1 MRAASGRVQDRAKNV
16 WGRDM
21 LIGDYVS
28 RHATVA
34 QTDSLGS
41 YYLGYFCRLGL
52 DPEAA
57 TVDVGC
63 GWGFGAAYFK
73 GRYTG
78 IDLSEDKI
86 RHASQRYPGG
96 EFLQRDILQ
105 VQGEALPSFDQVI
118 VFTVIDE
125 IDQKEEALRAIHAL
139 GSSQAQFFVEVRNSD
154 FFVRR
159 AVRGLG
165 LERLRRA
172 RNAMQGKR
180 ETDLPGADYVR
191 LFHAAGFEIARVYK
205 ARRPLH
211 SSSSWQLFKKLVYR
225 AVDALVPTNA
235 SFMTG
240 FVLRKGLP
248 LRGEGA

>member
-1 MRAASGRVQDRAKNV
+1 
-16 WGRDM
+16 M
-21 LIGDYVS
+21 LIGNYVS
-28 RHATVA
+28 RHVTAA
-34 QTDSLGS
+34 QTDSLGT
-41 YYLGYFCRLGL
+41 YYLAYFRQLGL
-52 DPEAA
+52 DPDAA

-73 GRYTG
+73 RRYTG
-78 IDLSEDKI
+78 VDLSEDKI

-96 EFLQRDILQ
+96 EFLQRDILHM
-105 VQGEALPSFDQVI
+105 QGEALPSFDQVI

-125 IDQKEEALRAIHAL
+125 IDQKEEALRAIHAF
-139 GSSQAQFFVEVRNSD
+139 GSPQAQFFVEVRNSD
-154 FFVRR
+154 FFIRRTVRW
-159 AVRGLG
+159 LG
-165 LERLRRA
+165 LERLRRT

-191 LFHAAGFEIARVYK
+191 LFSATGFEIVRVYK

-225 AVDALVPTNA
+225 GVDAVVPTSA

-240 FVLRKGLP
+240 FVLRKEFP
-248 LRGEGA
+248 LRGGA